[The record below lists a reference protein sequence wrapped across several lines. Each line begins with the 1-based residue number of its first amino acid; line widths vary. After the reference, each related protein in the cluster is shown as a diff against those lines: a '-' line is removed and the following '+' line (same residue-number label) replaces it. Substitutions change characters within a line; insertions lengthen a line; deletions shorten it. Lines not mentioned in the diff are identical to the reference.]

1 MFSVSIIG
9 VGARGGEAYGKYINE
24 CKDKYDI
31 VALCD
36 VNPSKLEKYSAEFN
50 VAKENCFLSEDEFF
64 AKKRSDVLVIAT
76 LDQDHVRVALKA
88 IALGYAILL
97 ILGLIMLGLCLVGWL
112 VFAVVCIVKK
122 RRARR
127 VTDLLEQ

>member
-1 MFSVSIIG
+1 MEPIWFVIG
-9 VGARGGEAYGKYINE
+9 GVVLGWQLAFCFLFRRVWLRLIPAAAI
-24 CKDKYDI
+24 
-31 VALCD
+31 ALATA
-36 VNPSKLEKYSAEFN
+36 VFFGLALSAEGW
-50 VAKENCFLSEDEFF
+50 D
-64 AKKRSDVLVIAT
+64 
-76 LDQDHVRVALKA
+76 
-88 IALGYAILL
+88 ALGYAILL

>member
-1 MFSVSIIG
+1 MEPIWFVIG
-9 VGARGGEAYGKYINE
+9 GVVLGWQLAFCLLFRRVWLRLIPAAAI
-24 CKDKYDI
+24 
-31 VALCD
+31 ALATA
-36 VNPSKLEKYSAEFN
+36 VFFGLALSAEGW
-50 VAKENCFLSEDEFF
+50 D
-64 AKKRSDVLVIAT
+64 
-76 LDQDHVRVALKA
+76 
-88 IALGYAILL
+88 ALGYAILL